1 MRKRLIAATAAVAV
15 VGVAVGTYLVLHG
28 REPRKSIRT
37 FSRVPNIVLINT
49 DDMRLDSLSAMP
61 IVRRL
66 LGDHGVTFTNAFVT
80 TSLCCPSRASMLTG
94 TYAHT
99 NGVWTNGPPYGGF
112 HAFHSDHSTIAT
124 WLRAA
129 GYRTGL
135 FGKYLNKYENT
146 RYVPPGWDRWV
157 AWDGGRCNCNFY
169 YHYWLN
175 IDGKLKWYGTGPQNY
190 STDVLADD
198 VVSFIKGSDSP
209 MFVYFAPYAPHLPS
223 TPADR
228 DKHAFQG
235 LPPSHP
241 PNYNEADVS
250 DKPAWV
256 RGLPTIGPP
265 RNLRLEKARIRAL
278 ASLQAV
284 DRAVGRIV
292 QTFAQEGRLR
302 NTVFVFTSDNAYAW
316 GEHRWTGKNNPYE
329 EVIRV
334 PLVIR
339 YDALRGVPRDDAHIV
354 ANIDLAP
361 TFADLAHA
369 VPTSTVDGRSLVPL
383 LRQADGPWRKDLL
396 IEQFAIGKAPSFCA
410 VHTGRYEFVAY
421 PTKETEL
428 YDLQSDPYQLTNVV
442 SDRRYARLI
451 RHFEKRL
458 RELCN
463 PPPPLSPPGFPP

>member
-1 MRKRLIAATAAVAV
+1 MRNRLIAATAAVAV
-15 VGVAVGTYLVLHG
+15 VVVAVGIYLVLQG
-28 REPRKSIRT
+28 REPRRPIRI

-61 IVRRL
+61 TVRRL

-94 TYAHT
+94 TYVHT
-99 NGVWTNGPPYGGF
+99 NGVWANGPPYGGF

-169 YHYWLN
+169 HNYWLN
-175 IDGKLKWYGTGPQNY
+175 TDGKLTWYGTGPKNY

-223 TPADR
+223 TPADK
-228 DKHAFQG
+228 DKQAFQG

-256 RGLPTIGPP
+256 RHLPTIDPA
-265 RNLRLEKARIRAL
+265 RNLRLERARILAL
-278 ASLQAV
+278 DSLQAV

-302 NTVFVFTSDNAYAW
+302 NTVFVFTSDNGYAW

-339 YDALRGVPRDDAHIV
+339 YDALPDVPREDAHVV

-369 VPTSTVDGRSLVPL
+369 TPTSKVDGRSMVPL
-383 LRQADGPWRKDLL
+383 LRQQNVPWRKDLL
-396 IEQFAIGKAPSFCA
+396 IEQPRIGRVPSFCA
-410 VHTGRYEFVAY
+410 VQTSRHEFIAY
-421 PTKETEL
+421 PSKETEL
-428 YDLQSDPYQLTNVV
+428 YDLQTDPYELINVA
-442 SDRRYARLI
+442 SKRRYARLI

-458 RELCN
+458 RQLCN
-463 PPPPLSPPGFPP
+463 PPPPGSPSGFPP